1 MKQDDNRELEDMI
14 MLTALYLIQDRTRKV
29 SDMETDFLADLT
41 FKLQETYDKQ
51 VGTVH

>member
-1 MKQDDNRELEDMI
+1 MKQDNDRELEDMI
-14 MLTALYLIQDRTRKV
+14 MLTALYLVQDKTRKIA
-29 SDMETDFLADLT
+29 DMETDFLADLT